1 MLLSVEPDRLPTRTP
16 PHERK
21 QTSTDFAHDTEIQQQ
36 RNNQP
41 SKVDKTTQKKLKIL
55 LIISLSKSTPC
66 NSLQA
71 RVEVR
76 RRIETG
82 GVFPC
87 FCELL
92 QSGFENFSVPGNHF
106 VYLLA

>member
-1 MLLSVEPDRLPTRTP
+1 LSPKSSSSATTNPQKGE
-16 PHERK
+16 
-21 QTSTDFAHDTEIQQQ
+21 
-36 RNNQP
+36 
-41 SKVDKTTQKKLKIL
+41 KTTQKKLKIL
-55 LIISLSKSTPC
+55 LVISLSKSTPR

-71 RVEVR
+71 PVVAR

-106 VYLLA
+106 VDLLA